1 MCLFLVNHSL
11 IHFYQERGSNFYAC
25 NSDMTIQVFS
35 SQTVH
40 VMLSK
45 VGHQGDFVENK
56 LVNNAVWL

>member
-11 IHFYQERGSNFYAC
+11 IHFYQERGSNFYAR

-45 VGHQGDFVENK
+45 VGRQGDIVGNK
-56 LVNNAVWL
+56 LATDAV